1 MSAARE
7 AIREA
12 LAEVCVVDPHCHL
25 RPHRPTAD
33 NLADIVLYHHVWI
46 ELVSAGMDQFAVTK
60 AGLPHELVE
69 PQMEPLERVRR
80 ALPYLPRTENTAVGL
95 MLRWL
100 LRDLYGIEGL
110 TEANVEQ
117 AALLVE
123 ERGRQASW
131 QEELLRG
138 RCGIEASITVERGT
152 PCGGGVHLASEG
164 IPINLADGKRS
175 PGQVLAAM
183 EQRLGREMRSA
194 ADFRSL
200 LAKVV
205 REELPDGCRF
215 VGVWPLPY
223 LTPLGAS
230 EAAATR
236 GLRRAREGHPLGPEE
251 LGGFSYYALISL
263 LEELRATPVRTV
275 QVIVGAEVLPPHRSI
290 THWSG
295 SFTGAMGR
303 IANAHEE
310 FRFNLSSAS
319 DAYTQDIAILA
330 KHIPNVSVAGYWW
343 HTFYPLYI
351 RKSLETRLD
360 MVPGNK
366 IIAYFSDAYHAEWCY
381 PKLRLVKEIVA
392 DVLSERV
399 ERGWYSLDLALDL
412 VQRLFCDNA
421 REIYGL

>member
-12 LAEVCVVDPHCHL
+12 LAEVRVVDPHCHL
-25 RPHRPTAD
+25 RPHKPTAD

-46 ELVSAGMDQFAVTK
+46 ELVSAGMDQFAVTR

-80 ALPYLPRTENTAVGL
+80 ALPYFPRTENTAAGL

-100 LRDLYGIEGL
+100 LRDLYGIERL
-110 TEANVEQ
+110 TEANLEQ
-117 AALLVE
+117 VASLVE
-123 ERGRQASW
+123 ERGRQAGW

-152 PCGGGVHLASEG
+152 PCGAAVHLASEG
-164 IPINLADGKRS
+164 IPVNLADGKRS

-183 EQRLGREMRSA
+183 EQRLGREIRSA

-236 GLRRAREGHPLGPEE
+236 ALRRAREGHPLGPEE

-343 HTFYPLYI
+343 HTFYPFYI

-366 IIAYFSDAYHAEWCY
+366 VIAYFSDAYHAEWCY
-381 PKLRLVKEIVA
+381 PKLRLVKEIAA
-392 DVLSERV
+392 DVLAERV

>member
-1 MSAARE
+1 
-7 AIREA
+7 
-12 LAEVCVVDPHCHL
+12 
-25 RPHRPTAD
+25 
-33 NLADIVLYHHVWI
+33 
-46 ELVSAGMDQFAVTK
+46 MDQFAVTK

-117 AALLVE
+117 AASLVE

-152 PCGGGVHLASEG
+152 PCGAAVHLASEG

-183 EQRLGREMRSA
+183 EQRLGREIRSA

-236 GLRRAREGHPLGPEE
+236 ALRRAREGHPLGPEE